1 MSVHTGIK
9 KTYYATFAALLVLTA
24 VTVAVAYVDL
34 GVLSQPVALA
44 IAFAKATL
52 VVVFFMHLNHSST
65 LVRIFAGSGLAWLLI
80 MLIYTVADYLTR
92 PGLVP

>member
-1 MSVHTGIK
+1 MSVHPSVK
-9 KTYYATFAALLVLTA
+9 KRYYATFGALLVLTA
-24 VTVAVAYVDL
+24 VTVGVAYVDL

-44 IAFAKATL
+44 IAVCKASL
-52 VVVFFMHLNHSST
+52 VMIFFMHLDHSST

-92 PGLVP
+92 PGIIP